1 MNVALIGMPLGGK
14 TSVARALAKLIGAEA
29 YDTDQRIVE
38 SYGAISDIFA
48 QYGEEAFRN
57 LETEELKKACA
68 LKNLIISTGGG
79 CVLRSE
85 NITLLKTGGKIVYL
99 RAELQTLLS
108 RVNGDTS
115 RPLLSGGAEDKIK
128 KLFVDRT
135 PFYESAADIIIDTD
149 GLSPEEIARSIAELI
164 K

>member
-14 TSVARALAKLIGAEA
+14 TSVARALSRLTGAEC
-29 YDTDQRIVE
+29 YDTDGKISE
-38 SYGAISDIFA
+38 KYGAISDIFA

-68 LKNLIISTGGG
+68 LKNVIISTGGG

-99 RAELQTLLS
+99 RAELKTLLS
-108 RVNGDTS
+108 RINGDTS

-128 KLFVDRT
+128 KLFADRT
-135 PFYESAADIIIDTD
+135 PIYERAADIVIDTD